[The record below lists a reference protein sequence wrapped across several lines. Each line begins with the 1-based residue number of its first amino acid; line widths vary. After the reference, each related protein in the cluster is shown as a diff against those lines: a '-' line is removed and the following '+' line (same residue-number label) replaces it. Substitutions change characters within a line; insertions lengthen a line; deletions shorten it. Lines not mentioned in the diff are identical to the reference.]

1 MEDVREITG
10 LLGNVNDPR
19 KMIEII
25 SDWAESRAKDP
36 SWGML
41 ALDLFR
47 RAKQDS
53 TFGKRHA
60 HLFEQQWKG
69 LGDILVG
76 MFPKGRAPADAETLG
91 GIVFELTYGA
101 AASFTRG
108 PSVRDLVKTALTAM
122 YDAYGKRAVAHRPA
136 IVLAALA
143 VHPFSGRRGGR
154 SARRPWPI
162 LRRKFERIDVTL
174 GVIEGMSGLRVYP
187 LDGAEHLGA
196 EQDVVDGNNLEQQ
209 IDTGL
214 VIDAGIEEDVVHQML
229 GKRRLAKHHRQAAK
243 ASPMV
248 GHGSSAVRDDEP
260 QAQENP

>member
-1 MEDVREITG
+1 MVVAQRKKPAPKRLTREESRAVTREKLLASAYEVMAREGYEGASIDRIAEEAGFSKGAFYSNFESKEEIFLELLEIHSLEDVKEITG
-10 LLGNVNDPR
+10 LLGNVADPR

-25 SDWAESRAKDP
+25 SDWAESRARDP

-69 LGDILVG
+69 LGEILIG

-108 PSVRDLVKTALTAM
+108 PSVKELVRTALKAM
-122 YDAYGKRAVAHRPA
+122 YDAYGKRATAVA
-136 IVLAALA
+136 
-143 VHPFSGRRGGR
+143 
-154 SARRPWPI
+154 
-162 LRRKFERIDVTL
+162 
-174 GVIEGMSGLRVYP
+174 GL
-187 LDGAEHLGA
+187 
-196 EQDVVDGNNLEQQ
+196 
-209 IDTGL
+209 
-214 VIDAGIEEDVVHQML
+214 
-229 GKRRLAKHHRQAAK
+229 
-243 ASPMV
+243 
-248 GHGSSAVRDDEP
+248 
-260 QAQENP
+260 